1 MTKKE
6 FMEIASKI
14 RAYYPESSIMETQDA
29 ISLWYERLKEIPYKV
44 LDEAVNVWVLNNK
57 WTPTISDLVEYSDK
71 ATKKIEFERIEKL
84 SMGVHV

>member
-1 MTKKE
+1 
-6 FMEIASKI
+6 MEIASKI